1 MLDFNPIKTNCTGCA
16 ACFSVCPVHCITMQE
31 DEEGFLYPASSDA
44 CIHCGL
50 CEKVCPSFLPK
61 SEIKIEQKAVAAVS
75 RDNEVWRRSASGGAF
90 SEICRQWADDD
101 TLIVGAAWDG
111 LKVHHIGVK
120 GFDQIAPLCKSKYV
134 SSAIEDTFIE
144 VKDALKGGKKVI
156 FCGCPC
162 QVAGLK
168 AFLRKD
174 YENLLTIDLICH
186 GQGSPA
192 VFEACMRNM
201 SDYYGETIIAY
212 QFRAKRK
219 RYEEDHITSIIT
231 NKTKVYLTKDPYM
244 QLFLSQNALRPSCGE
259 NCKYRDIRRP
269 GDLTIADLKGLQTI
283 FPDQMYPK
291 KNRSTVVCNTQKG
304 ADCLMLLHRTME
316 VRPITIEDVVK
327 YNPLFARQTWFSKDR
342 DTFFS
347 DFVSDADSAIAKWT
361 VPAIVHNP
369 SYLKRLYASL
379 PVWMK
384 RAISHS
390 IELLKKDR

>member
-1 MLDFNPIKTNCTGCA
+1 MLNFNPNKTNCTGCA
-16 ACFSVCPVHCITMQE
+16 ACYSACPVHCITMQQ
-31 DEEGFLYPASSDA
+31 DEEGFLYPESSNA

-61 SEIKIEQKAVAAVS
+61 TELKIEQKAVAAVS

-144 VKDALKGGKKVI
+144 VKDALIEGRKAI

-186 GQGSPA
+186 GQGSPT

-201 SDYYGETIIAY
+201 SDYYGEDIIAY

-219 RYEEDHITSIIT
+219 RYEEDYIASLTTDKSKIY
-231 NKTKVYLTKDPYM
+231 VTKDPYM

-269 GDLTIADLKGLQTI
+269 GDLTIADMKGLQAI
-283 FPDQMYPK
+283 FPDQIYPK
-291 KNRSTVVCNTQKG
+291 KNWSTVVCNTQKG
-304 ADCLMLLHRTME
+304 ADCLALLHRTMD

-342 DTFFS
+342 DAFFA
-347 DFVSDADSAIAKWT
+347 DFVADADGAIQKWT
-361 VPAIVHNP
+361 VPAAEYRI
-369 SYLKRLYASL
+369 SLAKRLF
-379 PVWMK
+379 
-384 RAISHS
+384 
-390 IELLKKDR
+390 IELPNWIKRCINSIR

>member
-1 MLDFNPIKTNCTGCA
+1 MLDFNPNKTNCTGCA
-16 ACFSVCPVHCITMQE
+16 ACYSVCPVHSITMQQ
-31 DEEGFLYPASSDA
+31 DEEGFLYPASNDA

-61 SEIKIEQKAVAAVS
+61 SELKIEQKAVAAVS

-144 VKDALKGGKKVI
+144 VKDALKGGKKAI

-201 SDYYGETIIAY
+201 SDYYGEKVIAY

-219 RYEEDHITSIIT
+219 RYEEDYISSVIT
-231 NKTKVYLTKDPYM
+231 TKSNIYLTKDPYM

-291 KNRSTVVCNTQKG
+291 KNWSTVVCNTQKG
-304 ADCLMLLHRTME
+304 ADCLAMLPRTME
-316 VRPITIEDVVK
+316 VRPITIEDIEK
-327 YNPLFARQTWFSKDR
+327 YNPLFVRQTWFSNDR
-342 DTFFS
+342 DAFFK
-347 DFVSDADSAIAKWT
+347 DFVSDADTAIKKWT
-361 VPAIVHNP
+361 VPATPYRV
-369 SYLKRLYASL
+369 SLYRRIFQLL
-379 PVWMK
+379 PTRMK
-384 RAISHS
+384 AWI
-390 IELLKKDR
+390 KKYH

>member
-1 MLDFNPIKTNCTGCA
+1 MLDFNPQKINCTGCA
-16 ACFSVCPVHCITMQE
+16 ACYSVCPVHCITMQQ
-31 DEEGFLYPASSDA
+31 DEEGFLYPASNDV

-61 SEIKIEQKAVAAVS
+61 SELKREQKAVAAVS

-120 GFDQIAPLCKSKYV
+120 GFDKIAPLCKSKYV
-134 SSAIEDTFIE
+134 SSAIENTFIE
-144 VKDALKGGKKVI
+144 VKDALKEGRKAI

-174 YENLLTIDLICH
+174 YDKLLTIDLICH

-192 VFEACMRNM
+192 VFEACMKNM
-201 SDYYGETIIAY
+201 SDYYGEKVIAY

-219 RYEEDHITSIIT
+219 RYEEDYITSI
-231 NKTKVYLTKDPYM
+231 KTSKSNLYLTKDPYM

-259 NCKYRDIRRP
+259 NCKYRDDRRL
-269 GDLTIADLKGLQTI
+269 GDMTIADQKGLQTI
-283 FPDQMYPK
+283 FPDQIYPK
-291 KNRSTVVCNTQKG
+291 KNWSTVVCNTQKG
-304 ADCLMLLHRTME
+304 ADCMAMLHRTME

-342 DTFFS
+342 DAFFK
-347 DFVSDADSAIAKWT
+347 DFVENADGAIKKWT
-361 VPAIVHNP
+361 VPATKYRP
-369 SYLKRLYASL
+369 T
-379 PVWMK
+379 
-384 RAISHS
+384 
-390 IELLKKDR
+390 LLKELYMALPNWIKRIISKYR

>member
-1 MLDFNPIKTNCTGCA
+1 MLDFNSNKTNCTGCA
-16 ACFSVCPVHCITMQE
+16 ACYSICPVHCITMQQ
-31 DEEGFLYPASSDA
+31 DEEGFLYPVSSDA

-50 CEKVCPSFLPK
+50 CEKICPSFLPK
-61 SEIKIEQKAVAAVS
+61 SELKIQQRAIAAVS

-101 TLIVGAAWDG
+101 TLIVGAAWEG

-120 GFDQIAPLCKSKYV
+120 GFGQIAPLCKSKYV

-144 VKDALKGGKKVI
+144 VKDALKKGRKAI

-174 YENLLTIDLICH
+174 YDNLLTIDLICH

-201 SDYYGETIIAY
+201 SDYYGERVIAY

-219 RYEEDHITSIIT
+219 RYEEDYISSI
-231 NKTKVYLTKDPYM
+231 KTQKSKFYLTKDPYM

-259 NCKYRDIRRP
+259 NCKYRDVRRL

-283 FPDQMYPK
+283 FPDQIYPK
-291 KNRSTVVCNTQKG
+291 KNWSTVVCNTQKG
-304 ADCLMLLHRTME
+304 ADCLLLLHRTMN

-327 YNPLFARQTWFSKDR
+327 YNPLFGRQTWFSKDR
-342 DTFFS
+342 DAFFA
-347 DFVSDADSAIAKWT
+347 DFVADAASAINKWT
-361 VPAIVHNP
+361 VPAKEYRLSLLKEFYLMLP
-369 SYLKRLYASL
+369 S
-379 PVWMK
+379 WMK
-384 RAISHS
+384 RVIS
-390 IELLKKDR
+390 KRR

>member
-1 MLDFNPIKTNCTGCA
+1 MLNFNPNKTNCTGCS
-16 ACFSVCPVHCITMQE
+16 ACYSVCPVHCITMQQ
-31 DEEGFLYPASSDA
+31 DEEGFLYPESSDA

-61 SEIKIEQKAVAAVS
+61 TELKIEQKAVAAVS

-90 SEICRQWADDD
+90 SEICRQWADND

-111 LKVHHIGVK
+111 LKVHHIGVN

-144 VKDALKGGKKVI
+144 VKDALKEGRKAI

-168 AFLRKD
+168 AFLRQD

-186 GQGSPA
+186 GQGSPT

-201 SDYYGETIIAY
+201 SDYYGETIVAY

-219 RYEEDHITSIIT
+219 RYEEDYIASITTIKST
-231 NKTKVYLTKDPYM
+231 AYVTKDPYM

-259 NCKYRDIRRP
+259 NCKYRDMRRP
-269 GDLTIADLKGLQTI
+269 GDITIADLKGLQTI
-283 FPDQMYPK
+283 FPDQIYPK
-291 KNRSTVVCNTQKG
+291 KNWSTVVCNSQKG
-304 ADCLMLLHRTME
+304 ADCLALLYRTMD

-342 DTFFS
+342 EAFFA
-347 DFVSDADSAIAKWT
+347 DFVADADVAIQKWT
-361 VPAIVHNP
+361 VPATEYRI
-369 SYLKRLYASL
+369 SFAKRLL
-379 PVWMK
+379 
-384 RAISHS
+384 
-390 IELLKKDR
+390 IELPKWIKMGISSIRK